1 MSARVYECNRSEAEA
16 LKKVLEYDP
25 YLDPKLIPQSKSD
38 KDLKGMSEDEKKSAK
53 EEEERTREVIRKLHE
68 DRYANVIFARQ
79 GYSLREGA
87 ALGLDADKFYLYLNA
102 NEQFLGLAE
111 ERFKK
116 EFKTVKR
123 AGSNEEE
130 KVIGI
135 IKAEED
141 KAAAGFGSIFG
152 G

>member
-1 MSARVYECNRSEAEA
+1 MVARVYECDKSEAEA

-25 YLDPKLIPQSKSD
+25 YLDPKLVPPAKSEAALKMMSDED
-38 KDLKGMSEDEKKSAK
+38 KKKMK
-53 EEEERTREVIRKLHE
+53 EEEEKSKEAIRKLHE
-68 DRYANVIFARQ
+68 DKYANVIFARQ
-79 GYSLREGA
+79 GYSFRDGA
-87 ALGLDADKFYLYLNA
+87 TVNLDSNKSYLYLDS
-102 NEQFLGLAE
+102 NEQFLTLAE
-111 ERFKK
+111 ERFKL

-123 AGSNEEE
+123 ATKGEEE
-130 KVIGI
+130 KVISI